1 MSFCKETWNTIVSAF
16 DFEWSN
22 IIDQPWIPMTVQ
34 SLTWFE
40 VLCCFIAISCICK
53 SVWIYG
59 AHLVSCFRS
68 SPAHVTY
75 DSELVD
81 EVCDAFD
88 MHELL
93 PKPRTSDFVNLANFI
108 SQMGAASLDTNNVDS
123 EEDDDY
129 RESQEPSTSLDTSHD
144 SSNFS
149 DTSTDSDDH
158 QHEDNEDMPDDISQ
172 SCTSNDGVGTN
183 DTNTVAEPISPSDPS
198 DPIEPVVPS
207 EPVLRRS
214 RRLAQKR
221 LQKQAVLLDVVDAF
235 MQQRL
240 DRRKL
245 E

>member
-1 MSFCKETWNTIVSAF
+1 MSFLNETWHTIVSAF
-16 DFEWSN
+16 DFEWSAN
-22 IIDQPWIPMTVQ
+22 IDQTGIHMEVQ

-40 VLCCFIAISCICK
+40 VLCCLVAISCICK

-59 AHLVSCFRS
+59 ACLVSCFRP

-88 MHELL
+88 IDLL
-93 PKPRTSDFVNLANFI
+93 PKPRTSDFVDLANLI

-129 RESQEPSTSLDTSHD
+129 RESQEPSPDTSTSLDTSHD
-144 SSNFS
+144 SSNSS
-149 DTSTDSDDH
+149 DVVTDPHDH
-158 QHEDNEDMPDDISQ
+158 QDEDNEDMTDDISQ
-172 SCTSNDGVGTN
+172 SCTSNDVVGTN
-183 DTNTVAEPISPSDPS
+183 DTNTV
-198 DPIEPVVPS
+198 DPIEPVVLPEPS
-207 EPVLRRS
+207 SPVQPVLRRS